1 MTESKKVKK
10 IFNLYS
16 LVVLIFIILIIV
28 CVTIIFKPKEKKTP
42 SGIEIVNTGVRKEE
56 KITEELAKVAAVK
69 QFNKLGEK
77 IEKDDL
83 EIIEIEREGESYYY
97 ISSLENTMEIKI
109 EGGNVTKI
117 NSASVEE

>member
-1 MTESKKVKK
+1 MIESKKVKK
-10 IFNLYS
+10 IFNIYS